1 MLRMVLCSASAFAA
15 IAVFA
20 ASNASAA
27 DPAGKKRCNELIGFY
42 DRWGT
47 TKTPDHSDGARN
59 HNRIGAEFD
68 CARGD
73 YATGIAKMEAQIHNR
88 LRMEVPVDVGEAP
101 MFFPDENQAQAQ
113 ALKSH

>member
-1 MLRMVLCSASAFAA
+1 MLRMLLCSA
-15 IAVFA
+15 IVVIA

-27 DPAGKKRCNELIGFY
+27 DLKKRCSALIAFY

-88 LRMEVPVDVGEAP
+88 LRMDIPVDIGEAP
-101 MFFPDENQAQAQ
+101 WYFPNENVAQAQ
-113 ALKSH
+113 ALKAR